1 MENLTLLSK
10 FSLLSGE
17 LQAEL
22 LDFLDYLNQKQQK
35 IQQTKA
41 TQKPLIFGELAG
53 NFMMSA
59 DFDAPLD
66 DFKEYM

>member
-1 MENLTLLSK
+1 MENLVLLSK
-10 FSLLSGE
+10 FSILSAE

-35 IQQTKA
+35 IQQTTA
-41 TQKPLIFGELAG
+41 TQSPLVFGELAG
-53 NFMMSA
+53 NFIMTD

-66 DFKEYM
+66 DFKDYM

>member
-1 MENLTLLSK
+1 MENLILLSK

-41 TQKPLIFGELAG
+41 TQKPL
-53 NFMMSA
+53 NFWGIGG
-59 DFDAPLD
+59 
-66 DFKEYM
+66 